1 MFGINGYE
9 LIILAILAVAILG
22 PERLPEYASQLA
34 RLVRELR
41 RMATGARE
49 QLREEV
55 GPEIDEVDWRKLD
68 PRQYDPRRIIKEAL
82 LDDVEDAVRPATA
95 RSNGSARPA
104 AAHTA
109 APSPAAAAPARTA
122 AAPPPPVQRIERLG
136 SGERAP
142 FDAEAT

>member
-41 RMATGARE
+41 RMASGARE

-82 LDDVEDAVRPATA
+82 LDDVEEAVRPATA

-104 AAHTA
+104 PARTGTDA
-109 APSPAAAAPARTA
+109 APAPARTA

-136 SGERAP
+136 AGERAP
-142 FDAEAT
+142 FDVEAT

>member
-9 LIILAILAVAILG
+9 LIILAVLAVAILG

-34 RLVRELR
+34 RLVREMR
-41 RMATGARE
+41 RMASGARE

-82 LDDVEDAVRPATA
+82 LDDVEEAVRPAAA
-95 RSNGSARPA
+95 RS
-104 AAHTA
+104 T
-109 APSPAAAAPARTA
+109 APSRPVPERAGAAPAGS
-122 AAPPPPVQRIERLG
+122 APAFPSPVAPPPVQRIERLAA
-136 SGERAP
+136 GERPP
-142 FDAEAT
+142 FDVEAT